1 MAVNPLQGAARYNAA
16 ALRAPKPPASP
27 LQPELQSPLTDF
39 GNTLQTAIKQVDK
52 QQHLAD
58 DALVD
63 LASGRKVDL
72 HGTMIQMEKADIAL
86 RTMVSVRNKFIRAY
100 EQIMNMSI

>member
-1 MAVNPLQGAARYNAA
+1 MAINPIQGAARYNAT
-16 ALRAPKPPASP
+16 ALRAPKPPESP
-27 LQPELQSPLTDF
+27 LKPSFESPLSDF
-39 GNTLQTAIKQVDK
+39 GNTLQEAVKQVDQ
-52 QQHLAD
+52 QQHIAD

-72 HGTMIQMEKADIAL
+72 HGTMVQMEKADIAL

-100 EQIMNMSI
+100 EQIMNMTI

>member
-1 MAVNPLQGAARYNAA
+1 MAINPLQGAARYNAA
-16 ALRAPKPPASP
+16 ALRAPKPPESP
-27 LQPELQSPLTDF
+27 IKPELQRPLTDF
-39 GNTLQTAIKQVDK
+39 GNTLETAIKQVDQ

-58 DALVD
+58 DALVN

-86 RTMVSVRNKFIRAY
+86 RTMVSVRNKFLRAY
-100 EQIMNMSI
+100 EQIMNMTI

>member
-1 MAVNPLQGAARYNAA
+1 MA
-16 ALRAPKPPASP
+16 
-27 LQPELQSPLTDF
+27 DF
-39 GNTLQTAIKQVDK
+39 GGTLDTAIKQVDQ

-63 LASGRKVDL
+63 IASGKKVDL
-72 HGTMIQMEKADIAL
+72 HGTMIQLEKADIAL

-100 EQIMNMSI
+100 EQIMNMTI

>member
-1 MAVNPLQGAARYNAA
+1 MAINPLQGAARYNAT
-16 ALRAPKPPASP
+16 ALRAPKPPESP
-27 LQPELQSPLTDF
+27 LAPGFKSPMADF
-39 GNTLQTAIKQVDK
+39 GGTLDTAIKQVDQ

-63 LASGRKVDL
+63 IASGKKVDL
-72 HGTMIQMEKADIAL
+72 HGTMIQLEKADIAL

-100 EQIMNMSI
+100 EQIMNMTI